1 MKFTVV
7 NIIYLLKSHEK
18 DLFMLS
24 HNTCTVRSA
33 HGPKATFSPERRQV
47 LVQTGQGNQIAT
59 RLLSRGKEQESM
71 CACVW
76 CVRVQVLVIF
86 HIKDFYSTEG
96 VATLMSI
103 PSISTMIVSFNH

>member
-1 MKFTVV
+1 MK
-7 NIIYLLKSHEK
+7 KC
-18 DLFMLS
+18 LFMLS

-71 CACVW
+71 CACV
-76 CVRVQVLVIF
+76 RVHILVIF
-86 HIKDFYSTEG
+86 HTKDFYSAED
-96 VATLMSI
+96 VATSRVTVDLNFDCFTHS
-103 PSISTMIVSFNH
+103 VKKLLVRGNLFK